1 MRLNP
6 KYILR
11 EVAGETLLISIQ
23 DLSAPKRLLCLNPL
37 GTDIYTLLRDGFSRN
52 EIVERL
58 LEEYDVE
65 RTVLEAD
72 TDDFIATL
80 RSYEVLID

>member
-23 DLSAPKRLLCLNPL
+23 DLSAPKRLLCLNKL
-37 GTDIYTLLRDGFSRN
+37 GTDIYSLLQGGLSRN
-52 EIVERL
+52 EIIERL
-58 LEEYDVE
+58 LEEYEVE
-65 RTVLEAD
+65 RAVLEAD

-80 RSYEVLID
+80 RSYEVLLG